1 MSKSTASMTATSASK
16 RLTSSKS
23 SSNRS
28 NRSSCATSSSVLLAT
43 TGSKPSRDALIT
55 SEAMRRVVSG
65 VRSSWETSETKRC

>member
-1 MSKSTASMTATSASK
+1 MSKSTASITATSASN

-28 NRSSCATSSSVLLAT
+28 KRSSWATKSSVLLAT
-43 TGSKPSRDALIT
+43 TGSKPSREALMT
-55 SEAMRRVVSG
+55 SEAIRRVVSG